1 MSDTAV
7 HTHHSSQRG
16 VIVLLMATSLA
27 VATSNSVIFAALSDL
42 QDEFGFSSAGLG
54 LIAGTGFLAGLLVN
68 LFLAP
73 LSDRGHSKRLIM
85 LGMTLGAIG
94 SVLLAFGE
102 SLGQF
107 VFARAVIGSSFGLV
121 FPSVRALLANVDIE
135 RRGLLLGRL
144 AGVELLGFV
153 LGPLVGGLMLDP
165 FGVRN
170 TFLFFVG
177 LNLLSLAAVSPRTFP
192 RLPETSESSR
202 LSFELLRIPEI
213 QAAVLVFMALQ
224 APVGIFD
231 ALWDRYL
238 TDLGGGNTMV
248 GVSFALYTVPF
259 ILFSSYGGR
268 LADRHEPI
276 RIAMWSMILVV
287 PAVTG
292 YGLFSSIPPVILLN
306 IVEGVVQALAYPAAA
321 AAVAVAAP
329 AGRASAAQGLAGAS
343 GLLMSALIAFTSPV
357 SYGAFGGVTDG
368 GNGAVVSFGAVGVLM
383 AALTVAAALIRR
395 ASSASR

>member
-1 MSDTAV
+1 MSDSTTPTAKA
-7 HTHHSSQRG
+7 SERG

-54 LIAGTGFLAGLLVN
+54 LIAGTGFVAGLLVN

-73 LSDRGHSKRLIM
+73 LSDRGHAKRLIM

-94 SVLLAFGE
+94 SVLLGFGE

-121 FPSVRALLANVDIE
+121 FPSVRALLANVDTS

-153 LGPLVGGLMLDP
+153 LGPLVGGFMLDP
-165 FGVRN
+165 FGLRN
-170 TFLFFVG
+170 TFLFFAF
-177 LNLLSLAAVSPRTFP
+177 LNLVSLAAVAPRPFP
-192 RLPETSESSR
+192 ALAQTSESSR

-259 ILFSSYGGR
+259 ILFSSQGGR
-268 LADRHEPI
+268 LADRHEPL

-292 YGLFSSIPPVILLN
+292 YGLFSTIPPVIALN
-306 IVEGVVQALAYPAAA
+306 VVEGVVQALAYPAAA
-321 AAVAVAAP
+321 AAVAKAAP
-329 AGRASAAQGLAGAS
+329 EGRASAAQGLAGAS

-357 SYGAFGGVTDG
+357 IYGAYGGALDG
-368 GNGAVVSFGAVGVLM
+368 ANGALVSFGAVGVLM
-383 AALTVAAALIRR
+383 AALTISAALISR

>member
-1 MSDTAV
+1 
-7 HTHHSSQRG
+7 

>member
-1 MSDTAV
+1 VNQPATV
-7 HTHHSSQRG
+7 SQRS

-42 QDEFGFSSAGLG
+42 QDKYGFSSTGLG
-54 LIAGTGFLAGLLVN
+54 LIAGTGFLAGLIVN

-73 LSDRGHSKRLIM
+73 LSDRGHAKRLIM
-85 LGMTLGAIG
+85 LGMVLGATG
-94 SVLLAFGE
+94 SALLGFGE
-102 SLGQF
+102 SLGEF
-107 VFARAVIGSSFGLV
+107 IFARAVLGSSFGLV
-121 FPSVRALLANVDIE
+121 FPSVRALLANVDVN

-165 FGVRN
+165 FGLRN
-170 TFLFFVG
+170 TFLFFAA
-177 LNLLSLAAVSPRTFP
+177 LNLLSLAAVVPRTFP
-192 RLPETSESSR
+192 SLPETRDSSR
-202 LSFELLRIPEI
+202 LSLELLKLPEI

-248 GVSFALYTVPF
+248 GISFALYTVPF
-259 ILFSSYGGR
+259 ILFSSFGGR
-268 LADRHEPI
+268 LADRHEPL
-276 RIAMWSMILVV
+276 RLAMYSMILVV

-292 YGLFSSIPPVILLN
+292 YGLFSTIPPVILLN
-306 IVEGVVQALAYPAAA
+306 VVEGVVQALAYPAAA
-321 AAVAVAAP
+321 AAVAIAAP
-329 AGRASAAQGLAGAS
+329 EGRASAAQGLAGAA
-343 GLLMSALIAFTSPV
+343 GLLMAALIAFTSPII
-357 SYGAFGGVTDG
+357 YGYFGGAIDG
-368 GNGAVVSFGAVGVLM
+368 ANGAIVSFGSVGALM
-383 AALTVAAALIRR
+383 AGLTIAAAVIRR